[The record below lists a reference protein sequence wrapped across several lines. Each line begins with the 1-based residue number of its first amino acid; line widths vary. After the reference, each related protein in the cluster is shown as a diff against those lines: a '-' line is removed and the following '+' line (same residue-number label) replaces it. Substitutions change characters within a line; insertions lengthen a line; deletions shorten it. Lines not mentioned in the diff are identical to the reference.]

1 MKNTWIG
8 PLAVA
13 VDATYWSDY
22 EGGIFD
28 GCSYNDS
35 ISLNHAVQ
43 VNISYHY
50 MSIMAINMINL
61 MTLAEE
67 KQLIQILF
75 SSSDM
80 ERAQHTEIIG

>member
-1 MKNTWIG
+1 MYYQTLTFYQQYLKG

-28 GCSYNDS
+28 GCSYNES

-43 VNISYHY
+43 VNISYYY
-50 MSIMAINMINL
+50 MSAMDINIR
-61 MTLAEE
+61 
-67 KQLIQILF
+67 LIVKNVNKRKEL
-75 SSSDM
+75 
-80 ERAQHTEIIG
+80 IIISV